1 MRKVLKFNSEARKK
15 LERGIDILADAVKV
29 TLGPRGRNV
38 VIEKSYGP
46 PLITNDGVTIAKEIE
61 LSDPFE
67 NMGAQL
73 IKEVA
78 SKANDVAGDGT
89 TTATILAQ
97 SIVREGM
104 KIVEEGANPIFVKK
118 GIEKGAAKIS
128 KILLQKAQKVS
139 SYQEIAQV
147 GTISSGEEEIGK
159 LIASAMEKVGENG
172 VIGIEDGKSLETTL
186 TVVEGMELDKGFVS
200 PYMAD
205 DKQGRESH
213 LENPYILIT
222 DRKISDMRDMLPI
235 LEEVVKNKAPLL
247 IIAED
252 LEGDALSTLVVN
264 KIRGTLKVVAV
275 KAPSFG
281 EKRREIL
288 EDIAILTGG
297 EAIFQLGG
305 LPLENITLNQL
316 GRAKSVK
323 ITRDTTVI
331 LGGYSIPYALETRLA
346 QLKHEIKESLSSYDI
361 ERLRERIGKLSGGV
375 ALISV
380 GAATEVEMKERK
392 MRIEDALNATKAAME
407 EGIIPGGGVTFANIA
422 EELKNYIL
430 PGEEGKGVEIIKKA
444 IIAPLKQLG
453 ENSGISGED
462 LLKKIEILPE
472 GYGYD
477 AAAEEYV
484 DMITRGIIDPVKVAR
499 SALENAVSIASLV
512 LTTEVVIARESG
524 DSKNE
529 FPNPLTDRMM

>member
-1 MRKVLKFNSEARKK
+1 MAKILKFNSEAREK
-15 LERGIDILADAVKV
+15 LERGINIVADAVKV

-38 VIEKSYGP
+38 VIERSYGP
-46 PLITNDGVTIAKEIE
+46 PIITNDGVTIAKEIE
-61 LSDPFE
+61 LSDSFE

-78 SKANDVAGDGT
+78 SRANDVAGDGT

-97 SIVREGM
+97 SIVKEGM
-104 KIVEEGANPIFVKK
+104 KVVAKGANPIFVKK

-128 KILLQKAQKVS
+128 ELLLQKSQKVS

-147 GTISSGEEEIGK
+147 GTISSGEEEIGR
-159 LIASAMEKVGENG
+159 LIANAMERVGENG

-186 TVVEGMELDKGFVS
+186 TVVEGMELNRGFIS
-200 PYMAD
+200 SYMAD
-205 DKQGRESH
+205 DKQGREVI

-222 DRKISDMRDMLPI
+222 DRKISIMSEILPV
-235 LEEVVKNKAPLL
+235 LEEIVKSKNPLL

-264 KIRGTLKVVAV
+264 KMRGTLKVVAV
-275 KAPSFG
+275 KAPAFG
-281 EKRREIL
+281 EKRKEIL

-297 EAIFQLGG
+297 EVIFQMGG
-305 LPLENITLNQL
+305 IPLENANLNQL

-323 ITRDTTVI
+323 ISRDNCVI
-331 LGGYSIPYALETRLA
+331 VGGYSIPHALESRVE
-346 QLKHEIKESLSSYDI
+346 QLKLEIEGNSSSCEVES
-361 ERLRERIGKLSGGV
+361 LRERIGKLSGGI

-380 GAATEVEMKERK
+380 GASTEIEMKERK

-422 EELKNYIL
+422 KELEGYSL
-430 PGEEGKGVEIIKKA
+430 SGEEGEGLEIIKKA
-444 IIAPLKQLG
+444 IIAPIKQLG
-453 ENSGISGED
+453 ENSGISGEE
-462 LLKKIEILPE
+462 LLKKVNSLPE

-477 AAAEEYV
+477 AGREEYAH
-484 DMITRGIIDPVKVAR
+484 MLEKGIIDPVKVTR
-499 SALENAVSIASLV
+499 SALENAVSIASLI
-512 LTTEVVIARESG
+512 LTTEVVIARE
-524 DSKNE
+524 KE
-529 FPNPLTDRMM
+529 ELKREIENPLPDRMI

>member
-1 MRKVLKFNSEARKK
+1 MGKILKFNVEAREK
-15 LERGIDILADAVKV
+15 LQRGIDILADAVKV

-38 VIEKSYGP
+38 VIERSYGP

-78 SKANDVAGDGT
+78 SRANDVAGDGT

-104 KIVEEGANPIFVKK
+104 KIVAEGANPIFVKK
-118 GIEKGAAKIS
+118 GIEKGAGKI
-128 KILLQKAQKVS
+128 IELLLQKAKKVK
-139 SYQEIAQV
+139 SYEEIAQV
-147 GTISSGEEEIGK
+147 GTISSGEEGIGK
-159 LIASAMEKVGENG
+159 LLASAMEKVGENG

-186 TVVEGMELDKGFVS
+186 TVVEGMELDRGFIS

-205 DKQGRESH
+205 DKQGREAYM
-213 LENPYILIT
+213 ENPYLLIT
-222 DRKISDMRDMLPI
+222 DKKITSMQDILPL
-235 LEEVVKNKAPLL
+235 LEEVVKSKAPLL

-264 KIRGTLKVVAV
+264 KLRGTLKVVGV

-281 EKRREIL
+281 ERRKEIL

-297 EAIFQLGG
+297 EVIFQSI
-305 LPLENITLNQL
+305 PLEEVTLNQL

-323 ITRDTTVI
+323 VSRNNCVI
-331 LGGYSIPYALETRLA
+331 VGGYSIPHALESRME
-346 QLKHEIKESLSSYDI
+346 QLKFEIKESTSSYDI
-361 ERLRERIGKLSGGV
+361 ERLKERIGKLSGGV
-375 ALISV
+375 GLISV
-380 GAATEVEMKERK
+380 GAATEVEMRERK
-392 MRIEDALNATKAAME
+392 MRIEDALNATRAAME

-422 EELKNYIL
+422 KELTDFKL
-430 PGEEGKGVEIIKKA
+430 SGEEGKGLEIIKKA
-444 IIAPLKQLG
+444 ITSPLKQLG
-453 ENSGISGED
+453 ENSGIDGD
-462 LLKKIEILPE
+462 EILRRIDEFPE

-477 AAAEEYV
+477 AASEKYV
-484 DMITRGIIDPVKVAR
+484 DMVTEGIIDPVKVTR

-512 LTTEVVIARESG
+512 LTTEVIIARDLS
-524 DSKNE
+524 DSKSE
-529 FPNPLTDRMM
+529 SLEVLGDRMI

>member
-1 MRKVLKFNSEARKK
+1 MGKILKFNSEAREK
-15 LERGIDILADAVKV
+15 LERGINILADAVKV

-38 VIEKSYGP
+38 VIERSYGP

-73 IKEVA
+73 IREVA
-78 SKANDVAGDGT
+78 SRANDVAGDGT

-104 KIVEEGANPIFVKK
+104 KIVSEGANPIFVKK

-128 KILLQKAQKVS
+128 ELLFLKAQKVN
-139 SYQEIAQV
+139 SYNEIAQV

-159 LIASAMEKVGENG
+159 IIANAMERVGENG
-172 VIGIEDGKSLETTL
+172 AIGIEDGKSLETTL
-186 TVVEGMELDKGFVS
+186 TVVEGMELDRGFIS

-205 DKQGRESH
+205 DKQGKEAY

-222 DRKISDMRDMLPI
+222 DKKISTMREILPI
-235 LEEVVKNKAPLL
+235 LEEVVKKKAPLL

-281 EKRREIL
+281 EKRKEIL

-297 EAIFQLGG
+297 EVIFQLGG
-305 LPLENITLNQL
+305 MALENITLNQL

-323 ITRDTTVI
+323 ITRDNSVI
-331 LGGYSIPYALETRLA
+331 LGGYALPYAIESRVE
-346 QLKHEIKESLSSYDI
+346 QLKLEIKESSSSYDI
-361 ERLRERIGKLSGGV
+361 DRLRERIGKLSGGV

-422 EELKNYIL
+422 RELNEYVL
-430 PGEEGKGVEIIKKA
+430 FGEEGKGIEIIKKA
-444 IIAPLKQLG
+444 ITAPLKQLG
-453 ENSGISGED
+453 ENSGISGEN
-462 LLKKIEILPE
+462 LLKKLETLPE

-484 DMITRGIIDPVKVAR
+484 DMLVRGIIDPVKVAR

-512 LTTEVVIARESG
+512 LTTEVVIAKEFDS
-524 DSKNE
+524 SKNE
-529 FPNPLTDRMM
+529 SSDLLTDRMM

>member
-1 MRKVLKFNSEARKK
+1 MGKILKFNSEAREK

-38 VIEKSYGP
+38 VIERSYGP

-78 SKANDVAGDGT
+78 SRANDMAGDGT

-104 KIVEEGANPIFVKK
+104 KVVSEGSNPIFIKK

-128 KILLQKAQKVS
+128 ELLLQKAQKVS
-139 SYQEIAQV
+139 SYHEIAQV
-147 GTISSGEEEIGK
+147 GSISSGEEEIGK
-159 LIASAMEKVGENG
+159 LIASAMERVGENG
-172 VIGIEDGKSLETTL
+172 VIGIEDGKFLETTL
-186 TVVEGMELDKGFVS
+186 TVVEGMELDKGFIS

-205 DKQGRESH
+205 DKQGREAH

-222 DRKISDMRDMLPI
+222 DRKISLMSEILPI
-235 LEEVVKNKAPLL
+235 LEEIVKNKAPLL
-247 IIAED
+247 IIAEN

-264 KIRGTLKVVAV
+264 KIRGTLKVIGV

-281 EKRREIL
+281 ETRKEIL

-297 EAIFQLGG
+297 EVIFQTEGNL
-305 LPLENITLNQL
+305 LEKITINQL
-316 GRAKSVK
+316 GRAKSIK
-323 ITRDTTVI
+323 ITRDNCVI
-331 LGGYSIPYALETRLA
+331 VGGYSIPHALEARIE
-346 QLKHEIKESLSSYDI
+346 QLKYEVNENSSHYDT

-380 GAATEVEMKERK
+380 GATTEVAMKERK

-407 EGIIPGGGVTFANIA
+407 EGIIPGGGITFVNIA
-422 EELKNYIL
+422 KELENFTL

-444 IIAPLKQLG
+444 ILSPLKQLG
-453 ENSGISGED
+453 ENSGMSREEI
-462 LLKKIEILPE
+462 LKNIEGLPE

-477 AAAEEYV
+477 AANEEYV
-484 DMITRGIIDPVKVAR
+484 DMVKKGIIDPVKVTR
-499 SALENAVSIASLV
+499 SALENAVSIASLI
-512 LTTEVVIARESG
+512 LTTEVLIAKEKESFSKESG
-524 DSKNE
+524 S
-529 FPNPLTDRMM
+529 PLPDRIM